1 MTNTQSMTIDAA
13 LAALAPEGVTGLTC
27 VHVGD
32 KTPLWRVE
40 QRGVPYVYCCTLD
53 ELVRALSVW
62 SD

>member
-1 MTNTQSMTIDAA
+1 MTIDAA